1 MRLFVDMDGTIAKWN
16 NVAFEDL
23 YQKDYYKNLEP
34 DRNILDEVKMFI
46 ELNFDVY
53 ILSAY
58 LPDIYDEKTGELI
71 KKSYALQDKQ
81 EWIKKYIPEIN
92 KDNVIFVPYGTNK
105 AEYLKEHYSPVYED
119 DYLLD
124 DYTNNLNEW
133 QGYGGT
139 GIKYRNGINGTKGT
153 WQGLSV
159 EHTEPNLLATI
170 PDTKKILDELK
181 DSYDVA
187 CVCHIDNV
195 TELSNFINT
204 ISTVKNELVS
214 RVNPENIRSK
224 QQLIDVLSKEGFEFA
239 IIDDATPSIFD
250 VYLDDCTATYFI
262 LDGECNIADI
272 EVYSGADT
280 IANVSLTNAEKL
292 LSNIKNALAKV
303 NNNLD
308 KDDYEMDY

>member
-23 YQKDYYKNLEP
+23 YQEGYYKNLEP
-34 DRNILDEVKMFI
+34 DSAILDEVKMLI
-46 ELNFDVY
+46 ELNIDVY

-58 LPDIYDEKTGELI
+58 LPDIYDDNTGELI

-81 EWIKKYIPEIN
+81 EWIEKYLPEIN

-105 AEYLKEHYSPVYED
+105 AEYLKENYSPVYED

-133 QGYGGT
+133 EGYGGT

-153 WQGLSV
+153 WKGLSV
-159 EHTEPNLLATI
+159 EHTEPNLFATI
-170 PDTKKILDELK
+170 PETSKILDMLNRNPNFHC
-181 DSYDVA
+181 A
-187 CVCHIDNV
+187 CHIDNA
-195 TELSNFINT
+195 TEIYNFMNT
-204 ISTVKNELVS
+204 ISFVRNEFVS
-214 RVNPENIRSK
+214 KVNPKNIRSP
-224 QQLIDVLSKEGFEFA
+224 QQLIEKLKQEGYEYS
-239 IIDDATPSIFD
+239 IIDEIPPIVD
-250 VYLDDCTATYFI
+250 VYLDDCTVTYYI
-262 LDGECNIADI
+262 KEKECTIPDI
-272 EVYSGADT
+272 EVYSNADT
-280 IANVSLTNAEKL
+280 IASVSLTNAEKL
-292 LSNIKNALAKV
+292 LSNIKNVLAKV

>member
-23 YQKDYYKNLEP
+23 YQEGYYKNLEP
-34 DRNILDEVKMFI
+34 DSAILDEVKMLI
-46 ELNFDVY
+46 ELNIDVY

-58 LPDIYDEKTGELI
+58 LPDIYDDNTGELI

-81 EWIKKYIPEIN
+81 EWIEKYLPEIN

-105 AEYLKEHYSPVYED
+105 AEYLKENYSPVYED

-133 QGYGGT
+133 EGYGGT

-153 WQGLSV
+153 WKGLSV
-159 EHTEPNLLATI
+159 EHTEPNLFATI
-170 PDTKKILDELK
+170 PETSKILDMLNRNPIFHC
-181 DSYDVA
+181 A
-187 CVCHIDNV
+187 CHIDNA
-195 TELSNFINT
+195 TEIYNFMNT
-204 ISTVKNELVS
+204 ISFVRNEFVS
-214 RVNPENIRSK
+214 KVNPKNIRSP
-224 QQLIDVLSKEGFEFA
+224 QQLIEKLKQEGYEYS
-239 IIDDATPSIFD
+239 IIDEIPPIVD
-250 VYLDDCTATYFI
+250 VYLDDCTVTYYI
-262 LDGECNIADI
+262 KEKECTIPDI
-272 EVYSGADT
+272 EVYSNADT
-280 IANVSLTNAEKL
+280 IASVSLTNAEKL
-292 LSNIKNALAKV
+292 LSNIKNVLAKV

>member
-23 YQKDYYKNLEP
+23 YQEGYYKNLEP
-34 DRNILDEVKMFI
+34 DSAILDEVKMLI
-46 ELNFDVY
+46 ELNIDVY

-58 LPDIYDEKTGELI
+58 LPDIYDDNTGELI

-81 EWIKKYIPEIN
+81 EWIEKYLPEIN

-105 AEYLKEHYSPVYED
+105 AEYLKENYSPVYED

-133 QGYGGT
+133 EGYGGT

-153 WQGLSV
+153 WKGLSV
-159 EHTEPNLLATI
+159 EHTEPNLFATI
-170 PDTKKILDELK
+170 PETSKILDMLNRNP
-181 DSYDVA
+181 SFHCA
-187 CVCHIDNV
+187 CHIDNA
-195 TELSNFINT
+195 TEIYNFMNT
-204 ISTVKNELVS
+204 ISFVRNEFVS
-214 RVNPENIRSK
+214 KVNPKNIRSP
-224 QQLIDVLSKEGFEFA
+224 QQLIEKLKQEGYEYS
-239 IIDDATPSIFD
+239 IIDEIPPIVD
-250 VYLDDCTATYFI
+250 VYLDDCTVTYYI
-262 LDGECNIADI
+262 KEKECTIPDI
-272 EVYSGADT
+272 EVYSNADT
-280 IANVSLTNAEKL
+280 IASVSLTNAEKL
-292 LSNIKNALAKV
+292 LSNIKNVLAKV